1 MKRLIAL
8 LLLIVSYAV
17 VIYFYITQEILPNV
31 STNKPIDYVLHGVIA
46 FLPIL
51 IGVFIMLLIYSK
63 KDKTVAWLKNRLEQW
78 SNLSVHV
85 NKAGDEVFSELP
97 IGIIIYDEQYE
108 IKWVN
113 RYSKKIF
120 DGELLEK
127 KLSEVH
133 KDLEEKLVSEN
144 SIFTIEVGNY
154 FYEAIHKLDSRLV
167 YLFDVTKRENII
179 KQYDD
184 RIPVLG
190 MITMDNFEME
200 TKSFDIQETVRIRG
214 LYLGQISKWCEKYNA
229 YLKSYEDDSL
239 IFMLDKVSLQK
250 MMEDKFDVLESIRE
264 ISQENGIRVTLSIG
278 VACWDVKYEE
288 LGTYAQNA
296 INLAEKRGGDQAV
309 VNIQGEKIQ
318 YFGAKSNALEK
329 SNLSE
334 ARANT
339 LALKEAVDL
348 SSNVYIMGHKMADC
362 DALGAMI
369 GTFRM
374 TLSSKKSVKIIIDPT
389 KIDVTS
395 QKILSEIEIN
405 DPDLMDYF
413 VKPNEVNDVNND
425 SLLIIVDTQSPKIVM
440 DETVMKKFKRIA
452 VIDHH
457 RTSDEGFVDTVF
469 SYIEPYASS
478 TVELVSEM
486 LNFYQRERI
495 DVPAFEATIML
506 AGIVV
511 DTNNFTFRCGSRTFE
526 AASNLREYGAD
537 MIEIR
542 RLLRNELDLQ
552 LNLARYVQT
561 SEIVLDH
568 FAICALDEKEEITDR
583 TMLAK
588 VAEHLLNVQNMEA
601 TFAIARFTDG
611 KNSGVAVS
619 ARSYKAVNVQ
629 LIMEEMGGGGHL
641 NSAATQIYDKT
652 VLEVKSMLIDL
663 LKRDFEKGDETMKVI
678 LLEDVKGR
686 GAKNQVIDVAV
697 GYGNYLISNK
707 KGILATD
714 ANLSKLKEDLHQA
727 QVEAENQKK
736 LMQKIK
742 EEIEEKCV
750 NIYIKIG
757 ADGRLFGHV
766 TTKQICDEFE
776 AQTGIRL
783 DKRKVS
789 LPNEITALGV
799 YVANVDLHKD
809 IQANLEINVLEK

>member
-1 MKRLIAL
+1 MKRLIVL
-8 LLLIVSYAV
+8 LTTLAFYGVLMYFFV
-17 VIYFYITQEILPNV
+17 VREIIPYLDAIL
-31 STNKPIDYVLHGVIA
+31 PIDYVIYFGIIALTLVIG
-46 FLPIL
+46 IL
-51 IGVFIMLLIYSK
+51 IMLCFYQR
-63 KDKTVAWLKNRLEQW
+63 KDKTISWLKNRLEQW

-97 IGIIIYDEQYE
+97 IGIIIYNEQFE

-113 RYSKKIF
+113 RYAKKIF
-120 DGELLEK
+120 NDDLLERK
-127 KLSEVH
+127 VSSVH
-133 KDLEEKLVSEN
+133 KELEEMLAMDSTE
-144 SIFTIEVGNY
+144 FTIKVGKNS
-154 FYEAIHKLDSRLV
+154 YEIFHKLDSKIV

-179 KQYDD
+179 KQYDE
-184 RIPVLG
+184 RTTGLG
-190 MITMDNFEME
+190 IITMDNLAME
-200 TKSFDIQETVRIRG
+200 TKSFDIQEVVRLRG
-214 LYLGQISKWCEKYNA
+214 LYLGEISKWCENHNA

-239 IFMLDKVSLQK
+239 IFVVDKISLK
-250 MMEDKFDVLESIRE
+250 AMMADKFDVLERVRE
-264 ISQENGIRVTLSIG
+264 ISKENGIRVTLSIG
-278 VACWDVKYEE
+278 IACWDVSYEE
-288 LGTYAQNA
+288 LGDYAQNA

-309 VNIQGEKIQ
+309 VNLQGEKIQ

-339 LALKEAVDL
+339 LALKEAVDV
-348 SSNVYIMGHKMADC
+348 SSNVYIMGHIMADC

-369 GTFRM
+369 GALRM
-374 TLSSKKSVKIIIDPT
+374 TLTSNKNVKVVLDKN
-389 KIDVTS
+389 KIDVTC
-395 QKILSEIEIN
+395 QKVIEELKTS
-405 DPDLMDYF
+405 DKDLMSYF
-413 VKPNEVNDVNND
+413 VTPEEVVDVKSD
-425 SLLIIVDTQSPKIVM
+425 SLLLIVDTQSPKIVM
-440 DETVMKKFKRIA
+440 SESVMNKFKRIA

-495 DVPAFEATIML
+495 EIPAQEATIML
-506 AGIVV
+506 AGLVV

-542 RLLRNELDLQ
+542 RLLRNDFDLQ

-561 SEIVLDH
+561 AEVVLDN
-568 FAICALDEKEEITDR
+568 FAICCLDEAETITDR

-588 VAEHLLNVQNMEA
+588 VAEHLLNIENIEA
-601 TFAIARFTDG
+601 TFAIARFESDDQI
-611 KNSGVAVS
+611 GVAIS
-619 ARSYKAVNVQ
+619 ARSYKSVNVQ
-629 LIMEEMGGGGHL
+629 IIMEEMGGGGHL
-641 NSAATQIYDKT
+641 NSAATQIYNISINEAK
-652 VLEVKSMLIDL
+652 EQLIEI
-663 LKRDFEKGDETMKVI
+663 LKRDFEIGDEFMKVI

-686 GAKNQVIDVAV
+686 GTKDQVIEVAV

-707 KGILATD
+707 KGVLATEE
-714 ANLSKLKEDLHQA
+714 NLAKLKEELHQA

-736 LMQKIK
+736 LMSKIK

-757 ADGRLFGHV
+757 ADGKLFGHV

-789 LPNEITALGV
+789 LKKEITSLGV
-799 YVANVDLHKD
+799 YVADVELHKE
-809 IQANLEINVLEK
+809 IHASLEINVLEK

>member
-1 MKRLIAL
+1 MKRFITL
-8 LLLIVSYAV
+8 LLLV
-17 VIYFYITQEILPNV
+17 VTYVVIIYFYITQEIMPVISELEP
-31 STNKPIDYVLHGVIA
+31 SDYVIQAMMIL
-46 FLPIL
+46 FPLL
-51 IGVFIMLLIYSK
+51 IGVFVMLFIYRK
-63 KDKTVAWLKNRLEQW
+63 KDKTIVWLKNRLEQW

-97 IGIIIYDEQYE
+97 VGIVIYDEQFDV
-108 IKWVN
+108 KWVN

-127 KLSEVH
+127 PL
-133 KDLEEKLVSEN
+133 KDIHQNLQEKLVEDLTG
-144 SIFTIEVGNY
+144 FTIEVNGK
-154 FYEAIHKLDSRLV
+154 FYEAIHKSESKIV
-167 YLFDVTKRENII
+167 YLFDVTLRENVI

-184 RIPVLG
+184 RTPVLG
-190 MITMDNFEME
+190 IITMDNFEME
-200 TKSFDIQETVRIRG
+200 TKSFDIQDKVRLRG
-214 LYLGQISKWCEKYNA
+214 LYLGEISKWCEKHNA

-239 IFMLDKVSLQK
+239 IIITDKLSLSK
-250 MMEDKFDVLESIRE
+250 MMSEKFNVLENIRE
-264 ISQENGIRVTLSIG
+264 ISKENDIRVTLSIG
-278 VACWDVKYEE
+278 VACWDVNYEE

-339 LALKEAVDL
+339 LALKEAVDI
-348 SSNVYIMGHKMADC
+348 SSNVYIMGHLMADC

-369 GTFRM
+369 GAFRM
-374 TLSSKKSVKIIIDPT
+374 VSTSKRPTKIIIDEA

-395 QKILSEIEIN
+395 QKIIKELSVN
-405 DPDLMDYF
+405 DFELFDYI
-413 VKPNEVNDVNND
+413 VKPSEVTDVNND
-425 SLLIIVDTQSPKIVM
+425 SLLLIVDTQSPKIVM
-440 DETVMKKFKRIA
+440 DQAILKKFKRIA

-486 LNFYQRERI
+486 LNFYQRERVDI
-495 DVPAFEATIML
+495 PAFEATIML

-537 MIEIR
+537 MIDIR
-542 RLLRNELDLQ
+542 RLLRNELNMQ

-561 SEIVLDH
+561 AEIVLDN
-568 FAICALDEKEEITDR
+568 FAICLLDEEEVISDR

-588 VAEHLLNVQNMEA
+588 VAEHLLNVENMEA
-601 TFAIARFTDG
+601 TFAIARFSDG
-611 KNSGVAVS
+611 LRTGVAVS
-619 ARSYKAVNVQ
+619 ARSYKSVNVQ

-641 NSAATQIYDKT
+641 NSAATQIYDVS
-652 VLEVKSMLIDL
+652 VLEVKNMLIDL
-663 LKRDFEKGDETMKVI
+663 LKRDFEIGDEVMKVI

-686 GAKNQVIDVAV
+686 GTKNQIIEVAV

-714 ANLSKLKEDLHQA
+714 ANLAKLKEDLYQA
-727 QVEAENQKK
+727 QLEAENQKK

-757 ADGRLFGHV
+757 ADGKLFGHV
-766 TTKQICDEFE
+766 TTKQICEEFE
-776 AQTGIRL
+776 AQTGIHL

-789 LPNEITALGV
+789 LKNEITALGV
-799 YVANVDLHKD
+799 YTANVDLHKD
-809 IQANLEINVLEK
+809 IQASLEINVLEK